1 MRPRKRRV
9 AVCWYQY
16 TRPMTTTGFSDWVQD
31 RAAEK
36 GATSDAKIARLLG
49 LVQSTV
55 SRWARGSEPTGTA
68 TLRKIATGLGVPMRE
83 VLMRAGYLTESEADL
98 REVTVPAS
106 PDTLTDD
113 QLLGELRRRLGARDK
128 AKPRHRG
135 PRGTGP
141 GAKMAGGGSRTVA
154 DLATLSQPSGDAIE
168 DAQ

>member
-9 AVCWYQY
+9 VVCWYQY
-16 TRPMTTTGFSDWVQD
+16 TLAMTTTGFSDWVQD

-36 GATSDAKIARLLG
+36 GATSDAEIARLLG

-106 PDTLTDD
+106 PSTVTND
-113 QLLGELRRRLGARDK
+113 QLLGELRQRLDSADK
-128 AKPRHRG
+128 EKVRPRSRG
-135 PRGTGP
+135 TRGSSPRG
-141 GAKMAGGGSRTVA
+141 RTVA
-154 DLATLSQPSGDAIE
+154 DLATRSDPSGDAVE